1 MGWSVVVLHVP
12 TCAQNAFVVH
22 ARAPL
27 GVRRRHRESGT
38 TIGVITLHLVLPGG
52 VDSPRLA
59 RRFLDEKLPELGFVG
74 DASVVQL
81 LASELVSNAVRHG
94 EPPFVLTLD
103 LVGGRAKVTVTD
115 HDAEH
120 LPAARA
126 DAATDRTGGGR
137 GLHIVDELADDWG
150 CDVHDGDGK
159 AVWFSAGPS

>member
-1 MGWSVVVLHVP
+1 M
-12 TCAQNAFVVH
+12 H
-22 ARAPL
+22 A
-27 GVRRRHRESGT
+27 HRWGYGADIRKSGT

-52 VDSPRLA
+52 VDSARLA

-94 EPPFVLTLD
+94 EPPFALSLH
-103 LVGGRAKVTVTD
+103 LVDGRARVTVTD

-120 LPAARA
+120 LPTARP
-126 DAATDRTGGGR
+126 DAVIDRAGGGR
-137 GLHIVDELADDWG
+137 GLHIVDELSDDWG

-159 AVWFSAGPS
+159 TVWFSAGPA